1 MAKKVSNKE
10 AQALVSTRVPFE
22 THQGSIFAETLDGG
36 KAYVVYSYGKHHPM
50 FLWIEGRGWLCN
62 EDRVSATTSKQRGQ
76 VHPRDPVTDSTTDEM
91 KALIASF

>member
-1 MAKKVSNKE
+1 MAKKVTNKE

-22 THQGSIFAETLDGG
+22 THHGSIFAEALGDG
-36 KAYVVYSYGKHHPM
+36 KAYVVYSYGRHYPM
-50 FLWIEGRGWLCN
+50 FLWVEGRGWLRN
-62 EDRVSATTSKQRGQ
+62 ADRSSNTTSKQRGQ